1 MKTFNYESNCVR
13 YKNCF
18 FDVVEQEKDK
28 LSLSIYGYVE
38 NDKNVSHI
46 ANATVSVS
54 EKLKKDEVVI
64 DTYAN
69 SNLISFL
76 LELGVI
82 KCIVRRITV
91 NNLRLPIVKLDINR
105 LYEYSFNQEVLKIAS

>member
-1 MKTFNYESNCVR
+1 MRTFNYESNCVR

-18 FDVVEQEKDK
+18 FDVVEQAKDR

-38 NDKNVSHI
+38 DDKNISHI
-46 ANATVSVS
+46 ANATVNVP

-64 DTYAN
+64 DTYNN

-76 LELGVI
+76 LELGIV
-82 KCIVRRITV
+82 KCILRRITI
-91 NNLRLPIVKLDINR
+91 NSLKLPVVKLDLDK
-105 LYEYSFNQEVLKIAS
+105 LYQYSYNQEVLEIAS